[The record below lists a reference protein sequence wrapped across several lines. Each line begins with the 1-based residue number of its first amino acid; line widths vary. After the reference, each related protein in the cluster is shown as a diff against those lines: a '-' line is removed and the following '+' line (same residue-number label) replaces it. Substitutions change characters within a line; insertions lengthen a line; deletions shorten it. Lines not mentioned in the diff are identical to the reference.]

1 MQKIVYSVVMQ
12 FSAITTT
19 RNYGK
24 AGQHR
29 TPTLNDMPVPEGDF
43 FALHSA
49 RQRKYNTVLATGV
62 GSLSFAIFLVS
73 ASNI

>member
-1 MQKIVYSVVMQ
+1 MQ

-24 AGQHR
+24 GGQHR
-29 TPTLNDMPVPEGDF
+29 LPTLNDMPVPEGDF

-49 RQRKYNTVLATGV
+49 RQRKYNLILATGV
-62 GSLSFAIFLVS
+62 CSLGFSIFLVS
-73 ASNI
+73 APNI